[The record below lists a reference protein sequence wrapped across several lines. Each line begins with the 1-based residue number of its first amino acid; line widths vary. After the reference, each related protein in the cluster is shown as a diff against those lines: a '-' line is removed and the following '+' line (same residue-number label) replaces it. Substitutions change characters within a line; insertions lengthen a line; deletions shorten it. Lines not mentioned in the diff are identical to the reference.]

1 MIAVASVL
9 GLLMAFT
16 RRDAG
21 YLFVLVWSFVGI
33 ALKQVAAPNVVS
45 AAWIGAGFMLVFAV
59 YSLIRPKTALLI
71 AGGRGPG

>member
-9 GLLMAFT
+9 GLLMALK

-33 ALKQVAAPNVVS
+33 ALKQVTAPNVVL
-45 AAWIGAGFMLVFAV
+45 AAWIAAGLMFILAI
-59 YSLIRPKTALLI
+59 YSLTRRKVTA
-71 AGGRGPG
+71 